1 MMDIVKAKNEIDKL
15 QDTLELY
22 LQKKRINFIKSQPG
36 SPIMKDIIT
45 GKNDGKAIFDRF
57 AHYIIK
63 DEELDTEIYTLQES
77 INAYENYIIKEM
89 KRISKYGGSE
99 LVRYYRDV
107 EKKKWDEISKLTHYS
122 SRQCHRL
129 YEKDL

>member
-1 MMDIVKAKNEIDKL
+1 MNILKAKNEIDKL

-22 LQKKRINFIKSQPG
+22 LQKKKINFIKSQPG

-45 GKNDGKAIFDRF
+45 GKNDGKAIFDKF

-63 DEELDTEIYTLQES
+63 DEELDSEIYSLQES

>member
-1 MMDIVKAKNEIDKL
+1 MNILKAKNEIDKL

-22 LQKKRINFIKSQPG
+22 LQKKKINFIKSQPG

-45 GKNDGKAIFDRF
+45 GKNDGKAIFDKF

-63 DEELDTEIYTLQES
+63 DEELDTEIYALQEN

>member
-1 MMDIVKAKNEIDKL
+1 MNILKAKNEIDKL

-22 LQKKRINFIKSQPG
+22 LQKKKINFIKSQPG

-45 GKNDGKAIFDRF
+45 GKSDGKTIFDKF

-63 DEELDTEIYTLQES
+63 DEELDSEIYSLQES

>member
-1 MMDIVKAKNEIDKL
+1 MNILKAKNEIDKL

-22 LQKKRINFIKSQPG
+22 LQKKKINFIKSQPG

-45 GKNDGKAIFDRF
+45 GKNDGKAIFDKF

-63 DEELDTEIYTLQES
+63 DEELDSEIYSLQES

-107 EKKKWDEISKLTHYS
+107 EKKKWDEISRLTHYS

>member
-1 MMDIVKAKNEIDKL
+1 MNILKAKNEIDKL

-22 LQKKRINFIKSQPG
+22 LQKKKINFIKSQPG

-45 GKNDGKAIFDRF
+45 GKNDGKAIFDKF

-107 EKKKWDEISKLTHYS
+107 EKKKWDEISRLTHYS
-122 SRQCHRL
+122 LRQCHNL
-129 YEKDL
+129 YKK

>member
-1 MMDIVKAKNEIDKL
+1 MNILKAKNEIDKL
-15 QDTLELY
+15 QDILELY
-22 LQKKRINFIKSQPG
+22 LQKKKINFIKSQPG

-45 GKNDGKAIFDRF
+45 GKSDGKAIFDKF

-63 DEELDTEIYTLQES
+63 DEELDSEIYSLQES

>member
-1 MMDIVKAKNEIDKL
+1 MNILKAKNEIDKL

-22 LQKKRINFIKSQPG
+22 LQKKKINFIKSQPG

-45 GKNDGKAIFDRF
+45 GKNDGKAIFDKF

-63 DEELDTEIYTLQES
+63 DEELDREIYSLQES

>member
-22 LQKKRINFIKSQPG
+22 LQKKKINFIKSQPG

>member
-1 MMDIVKAKNEIDKL
+1 MNILKAKNEIDKL

-22 LQKKRINFIKSQPG
+22 LQKKKINFIKSQPG

-45 GKNDGKAIFDRF
+45 GKNNGKAIFDKF

-63 DEELDTEIYTLQES
+63 DEELDSEIYSLQES

>member
-1 MMDIVKAKNEIDKL
+1 MDIVKAKNEIDKL

-22 LQKKRINFIKSQPG
+22 LQKKKINFIKSQPG

>member
-1 MMDIVKAKNEIDKL
+1 MNILKAKNEIDKL

-22 LQKKRINFIKSQPG
+22 LQKKKINFIKSQPG

-45 GKNDGKAIFDRF
+45 GKNDGKAIFDKF

>member
-1 MMDIVKAKNEIDKL
+1 MNILKAKNEIDKL

-22 LQKKRINFIKSQPG
+22 LQKKKINFIKSQPG

-45 GKNDGKAIFDRF
+45 GKNDGKAIFDKF

-107 EKKKWDEISKLTHYS
+107 EKKKWDEISRLTHYS

-129 YEKDL
+129 YEKNL

>member
-1 MMDIVKAKNEIDKL
+1 MNILKAKNEIDKL

-22 LQKKRINFIKSQPG
+22 LQKKKINFIKSQPG

-45 GKNDGKAIFDRF
+45 GKNDGKAIFDKF

-63 DEELDTEIYTLQES
+63 DEELDSEIYSLQES

-89 KRISKYGGSE
+89 KRISKYGRSE

>member
-1 MMDIVKAKNEIDKL
+1 MNILKAKNEIDKL

-22 LQKKRINFIKSQPG
+22 LQKKKINFIKSQPG

-45 GKNDGKAIFDRF
+45 GKNDGKAIFDKF

-63 DEELDTEIYTLQES
+63 DEELDSEIYSLQES

-107 EKKKWDEISKLTHYS
+107 EKKKWDEIPKLTHYS

>member
-1 MMDIVKAKNEIDKL
+1 MNILKAKNEIDKL

-22 LQKKRINFIKSQPG
+22 LQKKKINFIKSQPG

>member
-1 MMDIVKAKNEIDKL
+1 MNILKGKNEIDKL

-22 LQKKRINFIKSQPG
+22 LQKKKINFIKSQPG

-45 GKNDGKAIFDRF
+45 GKSDGKAIFDKF

-63 DEELDTEIYTLQES
+63 DEELDSEIYSLQES

>member
-1 MMDIVKAKNEIDKL
+1 MNILKAKNEIDKL

-22 LQKKRINFIKSQPG
+22 LQKKKINFIKSQPW

-45 GKNDGKAIFDRF
+45 GKNDGKAIFDKF

-63 DEELDTEIYTLQES
+63 DEELDSEIYSLQES

>member
-45 GKNDGKAIFDRF
+45 GKNDGKAIFDKF

-107 EKKKWDEISKLTHYS
+107 EKKKWDEISRLTHYS

>member
-1 MMDIVKAKNEIDKL
+1 MNIVKAKNEIDKL

-22 LQKKRINFIKSQPG
+22 LQKKKINFIKSQPG

-45 GKNDGKAIFDRF
+45 GKNDGKAIFDKF

-63 DEELDTEIYTLQES
+63 DEELDSEIYSLQES

>member
-1 MMDIVKAKNEIDKL
+1 MDIVKAKNEIDKL

-22 LQKKRINFIKSQPG
+22 LQKKKINFIKSQPG

-45 GKNDGKAIFDRF
+45 GKNDGKAIFDKF

-63 DEELDTEIYTLQES
+63 DEELDSEIYSLQES

>member
-1 MMDIVKAKNEIDKL
+1 MNILKAKNEIDKL

-22 LQKKRINFIKSQPG
+22 LQKKKINFIKSQPG
-36 SPIMKDIIT
+36 SPFMKDIIT
-45 GKNDGKAIFDRF
+45 GKNDGKAIFDKL

-63 DEELDTEIYTLQES
+63 DEELDSEIYSLQES

>member
-1 MMDIVKAKNEIDKL
+1 MNILKAKNEIDKL

-22 LQKKRINFIKSQPG
+22 LQKKKINFIKSQPG

-45 GKNDGKAIFDRF
+45 GKSDGKAIFDKF

-63 DEELDTEIYTLQES
+63 DEELDSEIYSLQES

>member
-1 MMDIVKAKNEIDKL
+1 MNILKAKNEIDKL

-22 LQKKRINFIKSQPG
+22 LQKKKINFIKSQPG

-45 GKNDGKAIFDRF
+45 GKNDGKAIFDKF

-63 DEELDTEIYTLQES
+63 DEELDSEIYSLQES

-99 LVRYYRDV
+99 LVRYYRDI

>member
-1 MMDIVKAKNEIDKL
+1 MDIVKAKNEIDKL

-45 GKNDGKAIFDRF
+45 GKNDGKTIFDRF